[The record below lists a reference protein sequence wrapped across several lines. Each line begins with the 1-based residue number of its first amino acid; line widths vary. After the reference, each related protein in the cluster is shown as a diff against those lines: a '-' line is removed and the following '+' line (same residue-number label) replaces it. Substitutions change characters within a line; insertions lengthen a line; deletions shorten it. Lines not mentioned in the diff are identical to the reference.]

1 MSERRTF
8 ETRSGGSSKIVS
20 VEAIPI
26 SYREPTDHNRTR
38 SVCLV
43 KITGEDGHVGWGE
56 CCSYFPEASLA
67 AANLV
72 KGFSALVCGQNALH
86 TEAIWLKLREHSW
99 WYGTGAGL
107 ASIAISGID
116 IALWDLKGKI
126 LGARV
131 LDLLGGPVHE
141 RLPAIA
147 SLHGTNASIEAM
159 AEEIAAHTAT
169 GLHGAKVGFGKAGNA
184 HLGFDRARDIEF
196 AEKVT
201 AAMGPGKDLMVD
213 LGVKNHWDI
222 ATAIDRAR
230 AFEEIG
236 VAWLEEPLGH
246 DDPEGY
252 RALRAASGIR
262 IAYGE
267 REWNARGVKKI
278 LDTGTVDVV
287 GLDPGRVEG
296 ITGFR
301 KAAELCVLSRR
312 QANAHN
318 FSTAIVGAASQALS
332 WSSPACRLLELQP
345 VYGPAQNELV
355 DRPIWHT
362 DGFVN
367 EPVGPGLGIEVDE
380 ALVAAMRLDG

>member
-1 MSERRTF
+1 M
-8 ETRSGGSSKIVS
+8 TRVAR
-20 VEAIPI
+20 VEALPI
-26 SYREPTDHNRTR
+26 SYQEPTDHNRYR

-56 CCSYFPEASLA
+56 CCSYFPEATLA
-67 AANLV
+67 TAKLV
-72 KGFSALVCGQNALH
+72 EGLAPLVVGANALH
-86 TEAIWLKLREHSW
+86 VEAIWLKLREHSW

-116 IALWDLKGKI
+116 IALWDLKGRA
-126 LGARV
+126 LGVRV
-131 LDLLGGPVHE
+131 LDLLGGPVHD

-147 SLHGTNASIEAM
+147 SLHGTKASIDEM
-159 AEEIAAHTAT
+159 AEDIAGFTAT

-196 AEKVT
+196 AEKVI
-201 AAMGPGKDLMVD
+201 AAMGPGKSLMVD
-213 LGVKNHWDI
+213 LGVKNFWDI

-230 AFEEIG
+230 AFEALG

-267 REWNARGVKKI
+267 REWNARGVLRI
-278 LDTGTVDVV
+278 LESGTVDVV

-301 KAAELCVLSRR
+301 KAAELCALTRR

-318 FSTAIVGAASQALS
+318 FSTAVVGAASQALS
-332 WSSPACRLLELQP
+332 WSSPACKVLELQP
-345 VYGPAQNELV
+345 IYGVAQKDIV
-355 DRPIWHT
+355 DRPIWH
-362 DGFVN
+362 VN
-367 EPVGPGLGIEVDE
+367 GDVDQPQGPGLGIELDE
-380 ALVAAMRLDG
+380 PRLRAMRLEG

>member
-1 MSERRTF
+1 MSRV
-8 ETRSGGSSKIVS
+8 VS
-20 VEAIPI
+20 VEALPI
-26 SYREPTDHNRTR
+26 SYREPTDHNRFR

-56 CCSYFPEASLA
+56 CCSYFPEATLA
-67 AANLV
+67 AAKIVEGLAPLV
-72 KGFSALVCGQNALH
+72 VGQDALH
-86 TEAIWLKLREHSW
+86 TEAIWLKLKEHSW

-116 IALWDLKGKI
+116 IALWDLKGRT
-126 LGARV
+126 LGVRV
-131 LDLLGGPVHE
+131 LDLLGGPVHD

-147 SLHGTNASIEAM
+147 SLHGTKASIEEM
-159 AEEIAAHTAT
+159 AEDIAGFTAT

-184 HLGFDRARDIEF
+184 HLGFERARDIEF
-196 AEKVT
+196 AEKVI
-201 AAMGPGKDLMVD
+201 AAMGPGKSLMVD
-213 LGVKNHWDI
+213 LGVKNFWDI

-230 AFEEIG
+230 AFEALG

-267 REWNARGVKKI
+267 REWNARGVMRI
-278 LDTGTVDVV
+278 LETGTVDVV

-301 KAAELCVLSRR
+301 KAAELCALTRR

-332 WSSPACRLLELQP
+332 WSSPACRVLELQP
-345 VYGPAQNELV
+345 VYGEAQKDIV
-355 DRPIWHT
+355 DRPIWH
-362 DGFVN
+362 VN
-367 EPVGPGLGIEVDE
+367 GDVNLPEGPGLGIELDE
-380 ALVAAMRLDG
+380 ARVRAMRLEG

>member
-1 MSERRTF
+1 MSR
-8 ETRSGGSSKIVS
+8 V
-20 VEAIPI
+20 VEIKALPI
-26 SYREPTDHNRTR
+26 RYREPTDHNRTR

-43 KITGEDGHVGWGE
+43 RITGEDGHVGWGE
-56 CCSYFPEASLA
+56 CCTYFPEATLA
-67 AANLV
+67 AAKLV
-72 KGFSALVCGQNALH
+72 EGLGAVVVGADALQN
-86 TEAIWLKLREHSW
+86 EAIWLKLKEHSW

-107 ASIAISGID
+107 ASMAISGID

-131 LDLLGGPVHE
+131 LDLLGGAVHE
-141 RLPAIA
+141 KLPATA
-147 SLHGTNASIEAM
+147 SLHGTKESIDAM
-159 AEEIAAHTAT
+159 AEEIAMHTAT

-184 HLGFDRARDIEF
+184 HLGFERSRDIEF
-196 AEKVT
+196 ASKVI
-201 AAMGPGKDLMVD
+201 AAMGPGKSLMVD
-213 LGVKNHWDI
+213 LGVKNFWDI

-230 AFEEIG
+230 AFEELG

-252 RALRAASGIR
+252 SALRAATGIR

-267 REWNARGVKKI
+267 REWNARGVGRI
-278 LDTGTVDVV
+278 LATGTVDVV

-301 KAAELCVLSRR
+301 KAAELCVQHRR

-318 FSTAIVGAASQALS
+318 FSTAIVGAASLALS

-345 VYGPAQNELV
+345 VYGPAQKDIV
-355 DRPIWHT
+355 DRPVWHT
-362 DGFVN
+362 QGFADM
-367 EPVGPGLGIEVDE
+367 PQGPGLGIQLDE
-380 ALVAAMRLDG
+380 DLVRSMRLDG

>member
-1 MSERRTF
+1 MSRV
-8 ETRSGGSSKIVS
+8 VS
-20 VEAIPI
+20 VEALPI
-26 SYREPTDHNRTR
+26 NYREPTDHNRFR

-56 CCSYFPEASLA
+56 CCSYFPEATLA
-67 AANLV
+67 AAKLV
-72 KGFSALVCGQNALH
+72 EGLAPIVVGQDALH
-86 TEAIWLKLREHSW
+86 TEAIWLKLKEHSW

-116 IALWDLKGKI
+116 IALWDLKGRT
-126 LGARV
+126 LGVRV
-131 LDLLGGPVHE
+131 LDLLGGPVHD

-147 SLHGTNASIEAM
+147 SLHGTKASIDAM
-159 AEEIAAHTAT
+159 AEDIAGFTAT

-196 AEKVT
+196 AEKVI
-201 AAMGPGKDLMVD
+201 AAMGPGKSLMVD
-213 LGVKNHWDI
+213 LGVKNFWDI

-230 AFEEIG
+230 AFEALG

-267 REWNARGVKKI
+267 REWNARGVMRI
-278 LDTGTVDVV
+278 LETGTVDVV

-301 KAAELCVLSRR
+301 KAAELCALTRR

-332 WSSPACRLLELQP
+332 WSSPACRVLELQP
-345 VYGPAQNELV
+345 IYGEAQKDIV
-355 DRPIWHT
+355 DRPIWH
-362 DGFVN
+362 VN
-367 EPVGPGLGIEVDE
+367 GDVNLPEGPGLGIEVDE
-380 ALVAAMRLDG
+380 PRVRAMRLDG

>member
-1 MSERRTF
+1 MSRV
-8 ETRSGGSSKIVS
+8 VS
-20 VEAIPI
+20 VEALPI
-26 SYREPTDHNRTR
+26 SYQEPTDHNRYR

-56 CCSYFPEASLA
+56 CCSYFPEATLA

-72 KGFSALVCGQNALH
+72 DGLAPLVVGANALH
-86 TEAIWLKLREHSW
+86 VEAIWLKLKEHSW

-116 IALWDLKGKI
+116 IALWDLKGKV
-126 LGARV
+126 LNTRV
-131 LDLLGGPVHE
+131 LDLLGGPVHD

-147 SLHGTNASIEAM
+147 SLHGTKASIDQM
-159 AEEIAAHTAT
+159 AEDIAGFTAT

-184 HLGFDRARDIEF
+184 HLGFERARDIEF
-196 AEKVT
+196 AEKVI
-201 AAMGPGKDLMVD
+201 AAMGPGKSLMVD
-213 LGVKNHWDI
+213 LGVKNFWDI

-230 AFEEIG
+230 AFEALG

-267 REWNARGVKKI
+267 REWNARGVMRI
-278 LDTGTVDVV
+278 LETGTVDVV

-301 KAAELCVLSRR
+301 KAAELCALTRR

-332 WSSPACRLLELQP
+332 WSSPACKVLELQP
-345 VYGPAQNELV
+345 IYGVAQKDIV

-362 DGFVN
+362 KGDVN
-367 EPVGPGLGIEVDE
+367 MPEGPGLGIVIDE
-380 ALVAAMRLDG
+380 PLVRSMRLDG

>member
-1 MSERRTF
+1 MSR
-8 ETRSGGSSKIVS
+8 IVK
-20 VEAIPI
+20 VEALPI
-26 SYREPTDHNRTR
+26 SYREPTDHNRQR
-38 SVCLV
+38 AVCLV
-43 KITGEDGHVGWGE
+43 KITGQDGHVGWGE
-56 CCSYFPEASLA
+56 CCAYFPEATLA
-67 AANLV
+67 AAKLV
-72 KGFSALVCGQNALH
+72 EGLAAAVVLGANALH
-86 TEAIWLKLREHSW
+86 TEAIWLKMKEHSW

-116 IALWDLKGKI
+116 IALWDLKGKT

-131 LDLLGGPVHE
+131 LDLLGGPVHD

-147 SLHGTNASIEAM
+147 SLHGTKASIDEM
-159 AEEIAAHTAT
+159 AEDIARHTST
-169 GLHGAKVGFGKAGNA
+169 GLQGAKVGFGKAGNA

-196 AEKVT
+196 AEKVI
-201 AAMGPGKDLMVD
+201 AAMGPGKSLMID
-213 LGVKNHWDI
+213 LGVKNFWDI
-222 ATAIDRAR
+222 STAINRAR
-230 AFEEIG
+230 AFESLG

-252 RALRAASGIR
+252 RALRAACGIR

-267 REWNARGVKKI
+267 REWNARGVQRI
-278 LDTGTVDVV
+278 LETGTVDVV

-301 KAAELCVLSRR
+301 KAAELCALHRR

-332 WSSPACRLLELQP
+332 WASPACRVLELQP
-345 VYGPAQNELV
+345 VYGPAQNEIV
-355 DRPIWHT
+355 DRPIWHR

-367 EPVGPGLGIEVDE
+367 LPEGPGLGIEVDE
-380 ALVAAMRLDG
+380 ALVRSMALVG